1 MRSSFL
7 ILSFLSLIFFAK
19 CQVFEPSTASEGP
32 ETGVL
37 VLINSGSKPLPE
49 GTVLQIGEI
58 RKLANKMP
66 MVVFKDLTPG
76 DHTLLVNASGFA
88 PYQSLVT
95 VPPGTINTVI
105 VRLLPSISSDIE
117 YDGTEIKLYDT
128 SMDIKIPPGTF
139 EGLKEGETL
148 TLRRSHI
155 NVKSDML
162 HAMPGD
168 FSATAL
174 DGNSVQLESFGA
186 FELTALSGGRELQ
199 IKEGKSIQV
208 LIPFQ
213 GEVKPGQ
220 THATLWSFHE
230 KSGKWKEE
238 MEAPLVKRDGR
249 YWVDARIPHLSYWN
263 VDAPITD
270 HAPIIVRRVRDKDG
284 NTLHAPALLAEG
296 VDYNGIS
303 LARSHQYGSDS
314 ICIQVKRNSRIQL
327 TARTIL
333 DSGFQEAS
341 RVIQSKGPGT
351 CANPTN
357 AVYID
362 DLEIRPAQLGNYV
375 PGLPNFPIN
384 ERITLMSGRVYRGT
398 IVAQLGTTIFVATR
412 TGLIRIP
419 RRNIAEVEFNVRA
432 DPGNAR

>member
-1 MRSSFL
+1 M
-7 ILSFLSLIFFAK
+7 
-19 CQVFEPSTASEGP
+19 
-32 ETGVL
+32 
-37 VLINSGSKPLPE
+37 
-49 GTVLQIGEI
+49 
-58 RKLANKMP
+58 
-66 MVVFKDLTPG
+66 
-76 DHTLLVNASGFA
+76 
-88 PYQSLVT
+88 
-95 VPPGTINTVI
+95 
-105 VRLLPSISSDIE
+105 
-117 YDGTEIKLYDT
+117 
-128 SMDIKIPPGTF
+128 
-139 EGLKEGETL
+139 
-148 TLRRSHI
+148 
-155 NVKSDML
+155 
-162 HAMPGD
+162 
-168 FSATAL
+168 
-174 DGNSVQLESFGA
+174 
-186 FELTALSGGRELQ
+186 
-199 IKEGKSIQV
+199 
-208 LIPFQ
+208 
-213 GEVKPGQ
+213 
-220 THATLWSFHE
+220 
-230 KSGKWKEE
+230 
-238 MEAPLVKRDGR
+238 
-249 YWVDARIPHLSYWN
+249 
-263 VDAPITD
+263 
-270 HAPIIVRRVRDKDG
+270 
-284 NTLHAPALLAEG
+284 
-296 VDYNGIS
+296 DYNGIS